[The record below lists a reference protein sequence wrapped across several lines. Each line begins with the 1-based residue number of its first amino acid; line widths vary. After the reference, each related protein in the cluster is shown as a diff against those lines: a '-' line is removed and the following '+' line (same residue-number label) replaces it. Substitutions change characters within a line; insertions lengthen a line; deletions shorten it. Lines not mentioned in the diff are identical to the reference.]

1 MTESRRTTPEE
12 RRELLA
18 VMARPR
24 SLALL
29 VLALAVAVVFA
40 LLGQWQLSRASQN
53 GHVIGGPSEHVR
65 PIAEVVQ
72 PEVFTPASAVGQLVS
87 VSGTWVEGDFL
98 ALRDRID
105 RGRSGYWTVGHFRT
119 DAGDTLA
126 VGIGWTP
133 DRDAALAAA
142 DHWNADASAL
152 PTDLT
157 GRYQQGESPAEPTS
171 KDPLAAE
178 MSAAAFVNTWADP
191 GPAYPGYITMRPAP
205 SALQTITS
213 PAPQVE
219 VELNFL
225 NLFYAA
231 EWVLFAGAALY
242 IWYRL
247 MRDLY
252 EKEREEAEVE
262 GGDPAAAGD
271 DPRAGN
277 DGLAAGW
284 VGRPDGAARAEAAQ
298 HAPVD

>member
-12 RRELLA
+12 RRALLA

-29 VLALAVAVVFA
+29 VLALLVAVVFA

-53 GHVIGGPSEHVR
+53 GHIIGELTEHVR

-72 PEVFTPASAVGQLVS
+72 PEVFTPSSAVGQLVS

-142 DHWNADASAL
+142 DRWNRDASGL

-157 GRYQQGESPAEPTS
+157 GRYQQGESPEEPTS

-178 MSAAAFVNTWADP
+178 MSAAAFVNVWADP

-205 SALQTITS
+205 SGLQTITS

-247 MRDLY
+247 MRDVY
-252 EKEREEAEVE
+252 EKEREEAEVDGGDAE
-262 GGDPAAAGD
+262 AAGGDPDDETAALGAG
-271 DPRAGN
+271 
-277 DGLAAGW
+277 
-284 VGRPDGAARAEAAQ
+284 PDGRRDGAPRAEAAQ
-298 HAPVD
+298 RAPVD